1 MADRSIQRE
10 SSEREREI
18 PRATEGRIDDLH
30 ELVDG
35 IEVAMMTT
43 RRADGHLVSR
53 PMQTQERQEIADFW
67 YVTDV
72 DTHKLDELEHDP
84 HVNLAFYRDGSR
96 EWVSV
101 SGTARISRDRDLIR
115 RLHKPDWRAWFGDEG
130 GERDGGPDDPRLAL
144 VLVDADSVA
153 YLKLD
158 KPRVVTMLEVVKGL
172 VTGQRPDV
180 GEVRT
185 LRGDELR

>member
-1 MADRSIQRE
+1 MADR

-18 PRATEGRIDDLH
+18 PRATEGKIEDLR

-53 PMQTQERQEIADFW
+53 PMQTQKRQEIADFW

-72 DTHKLDELEHDP
+72 DTNKLDELEHDP

-101 SGTARISRDRDLIR
+101 SGTARISQDRDLIR
-115 RLHKPDWRAWFGDEG
+115 RLHEPDWRAWFGDEG

-144 VLVDADSVA
+144 VLVDAHSVSF
-153 YLKLD
+153 LKLD
-158 KPRVVTMLEVVKGL
+158 KPRVVAMFEVAKGL

-185 LRGDELR
+185 LRGDQLP